1 MDDLKAQTD
10 ADKRRVKPVISPEE
24 IEHRRTHVRIAIADS
39 RIEGFSPPSRREKRI
54 HDAYVR
60 GDIDA
65 DELMAAITLMVRQ
78 RQQQQLQL

>member
-1 MDDLKAQTD
+1 MDDLKVQSD

-24 IEHRRTHVRIAIADS
+24 IEHRHRHVATALADS
-39 RIEGFSPPSRREKRI
+39 RIEGFSPPSRPEERI

-65 DELMAAITLMVRQ
+65 DRLMAAITLMVRQ
-78 RQQQQLQL
+78 QQLQL

>member
-1 MDDLKAQTD
+1 MDDLKVQSD

-24 IEHRRTHVRIAIADS
+24 IEHRHRHVATALADS
-39 RIEGFSPPSRREKRI
+39 RIEGFSPPSRPEERI

-65 DELMAAITLMVRQ
+65 DGLMAAITLMVRQ
-78 RQQQQLQL
+78 QQLQL

>member
-1 MDDLKAQTD
+1 MDDLQAQTD

-39 RIEGFSPPSRREKRI
+39 RIEGFSLPSRREKRI
-54 HDAYVR
+54 HDAFVR
-60 GDIDA
+60 GDINA
-65 DELMAAITLMVRQ
+65 AELMAEITLMV

>member
-1 MDDLKAQTD
+1 MISKHRLMPTSAG
-10 ADKRRVKPVISPEE
+10 VKPVISAEE

-39 RIEGFSPPSRREKRI
+39 RIEGFSPPSRPEERI

-65 DELMAAITLMVRQ
+65 DRLMAAITLMVRQ